1 VRARARTGDEIS
13 HLVEDCGGDRPHGC
27 EWYESACT
35 RTPTHRVV
43 HGDHG
48 MSGEDVDPAPSET
61 MVFCVRH
68 YVLHLALLLETHL
81 PDCPIPVRDHVLAY
95 GSGA

>member
-1 VRARARTGDEIS
+1 
-13 HLVEDCGGDRPHGC
+13 
-27 EWYESACT
+27 
-35 RTPTHRVV
+35 
-43 HGDHG
+43 
-48 MSGEDVDPAPSET
+48 MSGGDVDPAPSET